1 MELHENNLTLVKSRQ
16 QLRSKF
22 TLKIMKAIKCLKYGG
37 SENLVLAD
45 VEKPLPK
52 NNEVLIEIK
61 ATSVTASDV
70 LIRRLDE
77 PLIPKFIL
85 QLIFGFGK
93 PRNTI
98 LGMVSSGVV
107 VAKGENP

>member
-1 MELHENNLTLVKSRQ
+1 MLIKSVN
-16 QLRSKF
+16 
-22 TLKIMKAIKCLKYGG
+22 IIDIGG
-37 SENLVLAD
+37 TENLVLGD